1 MLTGVMRTIL
11 ALGVLALCLTNPTPA
26 AAADQASGGAPAA
39 QAPPPPPP
47 PAVKV
52 GEPMPD
58 FSLSYLEPAPD
69 GGRPQSKS
77 VKLSEFKGKQVVVLA
92 FFPAAFS
99 PG

>member
-1 MLTGVMRTIL
+1 MKRVFSIGL
-11 ALGVLALCLTNPTPA
+11 AVWLAVGLVPLAAQQPA
-26 AAADQASGGAPAA
+26 APSRTPQAAPA
-39 QAPPPPPP
+39 PPPP

-58 FSLSYLEPAPD
+58 FTLSYLEPPAEA
-69 GGRPQSKS
+69 GGRPQNKQ
-77 VKLSEFKGKQVVVLA
+77 VKLSDYKGKQAVVLA

>member
-1 MLTGVMRTIL
+1 MRCAL
-11 ALGVLALCLTNPTPA
+11 AIGLVAGAVAVA
-26 AAADQASGGAPAA
+26 AAQGPPGPARAPQAA
-39 QAPPPPPP
+39 PPPPP

-58 FSLSYLEPAPD
+58 FTLPYLEPPAEA
-69 GGRPQSKS
+69 GGRVQTKQ
-77 VKLSEFKGKQVVVLA
+77 VTLSAFKGKQPVVLA

>member
-1 MLTGVMRTIL
+1 MKC
-11 ALGVLALCLTNPTPA
+11 ALLVVGVLAIGLMGAVSVA
-26 AAADQASGGAPAA
+26 ASPQGGAAPAT

-58 FSLSYLEPAPD
+58 FSMSYLEPAAD
-69 GGRPQSKS
+69 NTGRPTSKT
-77 VKLSEFKGKQVVVLA
+77 VKLSDFKGKQVVVLA

>member
-1 MLTGVMRTIL
+1 MRH
-11 ALGVLALCLTNPTPA
+11 AFSLGLVLAAVSVA
-26 AAADQASGGAPAA
+26 AAQQPSGPPRAPQAA
-39 QAPPPPPP
+39 PPPPP

-58 FSLSYLEPAPD
+58 FTLSYLEPAAEA
-69 GGRPQSKS
+69 GGRPQTKQ
-77 VKLSEFKGKQVVVLA
+77 VKLSDYKGKQAVVLA

>member
-1 MLTGVMRTIL
+1 MKSLL
-11 ALGVLALCLTNPTPA
+11 
-26 AAADQASGGAPAA
+26 SGGLVLWLAMVGLTTVAA
-39 QAPPPPPP
+39 QQPAPPPSTPQAAPPPPPP

-58 FSLSYLEPAPD
+58 FTLSYLEPPAEA
-69 GGRPQSKS
+69 GGRPQTKQ
-77 VKLSEFKGKQVVVLA
+77 VKLSDFKGKQAVVLA

>member
-1 MLTGVMRTIL
+1 MLYLLGLL
-11 ALGVLALCLTNPTPA
+11 AGMV
-26 AAADQASGGAPAA
+26 SFPAA
-39 QAPPPPPP
+39 QQQPAPPP

-58 FSLSYLEPAPD
+58 FTLPYLEAAAE
-69 GGRPQSKS
+69 GGRPQAKQ
-77 VKLSEFKGKQVVVLA
+77 VTLSAFKGKQPVVLA

>member
-1 MLTGVMRTIL
+1 MLFAGL
-11 ALGVLALCLTNPTPA
+11 LLLGAAVPA
-26 AAADQASGGAPAA
+26 APQPGQA
-39 QAPPPPPP
+39 PPPP

-58 FSLSYLEPAPD
+58 FTLPYLETAPD
-69 GGRPQSKS
+69 TGRPQT
-77 VKLSEFKGKQVVVLA
+77 KQVTLSSFRGRQPVVLA